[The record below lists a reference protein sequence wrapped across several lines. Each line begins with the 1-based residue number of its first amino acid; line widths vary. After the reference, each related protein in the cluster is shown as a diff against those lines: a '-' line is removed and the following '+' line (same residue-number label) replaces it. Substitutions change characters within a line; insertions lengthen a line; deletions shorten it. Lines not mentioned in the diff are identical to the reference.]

1 MSDSVGKVIAETL
14 AEARKRASGHRN
26 AYREYMMDG
35 GTGNH
40 SGGALANAYVW
51 MCNQLL
57 VLESLARQHREEVEA
72 AEAALGEVARLVQAP
87 MRCVAGSAGQDARP
101 GTQGRLRH
109 SGERLDRS
117 VHPHQQG
124 DEQWLTITRLSGIRR
139 RL

>member
-72 AEAALGEVARLVQAP
+72 AEAALGEAQSSRDWYKRRCDALQAVQDK
-87 MRCVAGSAGQDARP
+87 MRDPERKAVCDILANGS
-101 GTQGRLRH
+101 T
-109 SGERLDRS
+109 E
-117 VHPHQQG
+117 VF
-124 DEQWLTITRLSGIRR
+124 TRTSKETSNG
-139 RL
+139 